1 MINEEFG
8 NIVKMPSLFGKPEM
22 IFSYNDSDNETLL
35 RNESTKPYRYSFEPM
50 KYFREKIRPDVYGG
64 EYGSIASE

>member
-1 MINEEFG
+1 MNEEYG

-35 RNESTKPYRYSFEPM
+35 RNESSKPHRYSFEPL